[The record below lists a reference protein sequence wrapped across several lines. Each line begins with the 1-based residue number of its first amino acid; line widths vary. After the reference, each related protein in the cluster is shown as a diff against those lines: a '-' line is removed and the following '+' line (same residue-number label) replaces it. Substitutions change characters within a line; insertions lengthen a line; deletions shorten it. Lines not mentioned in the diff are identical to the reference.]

1 MPTCSTDDGIW
12 CCSRCDISSPHIAW
26 CKWLR
31 CRCVPRC
38 VLCEVCS
45 HAPCPCCGAME
56 DGQLV
61 ELDDDVT
68 FSESSTFVSDITD
81 ESRLAD
87 VLWQIL
93 SQARNGLSTDD
104 LQKACG
110 LKRAN
115 DLIAV
120 LSRWEMEGRVVF
132 LKHHSRVQTDCSRCC
147 GWPQIGTKRSSRK
160 TELAKESRWTI
171 MEFGGGLLSHRIV
184 EPAKESRRTIME
196 LGGGLQVS
204 HRILGTSCVW

>member
-1 MPTCSTDDGIW
+1 MSTCATDDAI
-12 CCSRCDISSPHIAW
+12 CYCSRCINSPDSPLPRFARW
-26 CKWLR
+26 KWER
-31 CRCVPRC
+31 CRCIPRC
-38 VLCEVCS
+38 VVCEECCRK
-45 HAPCPCCGAME
+45 PCPCCGAME

-147 GWPQIGTKRSSRK
+147 G
-160 TELAKESRWTI
+160 
-171 MEFGGGLLSHRIV
+171 
-184 EPAKESRRTIME
+184 
-196 LGGGLQVS
+196 
-204 HRILGTSCVW
+204 